1 MSIRACLAVLLC
13 GIGFAFPRLIAA
25 QDRWQVTLH
34 NGTIVWDL
42 RLVRLAGD
50 TLVFRR
56 TDTTRV
62 LRLPVMQVDVLRL
75 VQKAEKRQGA
85 PDGQGTGNGL
95 MGGTDLIWQLTLLDR
110 SERLQVLH
118 QILEDHPPESMPAR

>member
-1 MSIRACLAVLLC
+1 VPVRAFLTVLCC
-13 GIGFAFPRLIAA
+13 GAGCAFPRLSAA

-34 NGTIVWDL
+34 SGAIVWDL
-42 RLVRLAGD
+42 RLVQLAGD

-56 TDTTRV
+56 TDAALM
-62 LRLPVMQVDVLRL
+62 LRLPLLQVDELRL
-75 VQKAEKRQGA
+75 VQKAEKRQQA

-110 SERLQVLH
+110 NQRLGVIRA
-118 QILEDHPPESMPAR
+118 ILQDHPPEGMPAR

>member
-1 MSIRACLAVLLC
+1 MPIRARLVVLLC
-13 GIGFAFPRLIAA
+13 GIGFAFPRSVVA

-34 NGTIVWDL
+34 SGSIVWDL
-42 RLVRLAGD
+42 RLMQLTGD
-50 TLVFRR
+50 TLVFRQ
-56 TDTTRV
+56 TDTTRA

-110 SERLQVLH
+110 SERLQVLR
-118 QILEDHPPESMPAR
+118 QILEDHPPEGVPVR